1 MVAGRQD
8 ERPFRALDFF
18 AGSGLVSLGLEP
30 EFATVWANDVCARK
44 AAVYRANLD
53 DRPFHLTDIASVR
66 GASLPEAELV
76 WGSFPCQDLSLA
88 GKLGGLRKGTRSGLF
103 WEWLR
108 VIDELTDAGRRP
120 PVLVA
125 ENVTGFLTAR
135 GSAHF
140 RRAHRALRERGYIVG
155 ALVIDAS
162 LFVPQSRPRAF
173 VVAVATDVP
182 LEGLVRRGPTEPFHP
197 ELLQR
202 AAAAVADPG
211 WVWWSL
217 PTPTRH
223 GVTFGDLCERH
234 AICDSDARTG
244 ELVGLLSPRNRRKLD
259 AALAAGTFVAGTG
272 YRRTRPA
279 PAAEGDGARRQRLEI
294 RFDGIAGCLRT
305 PEGGSSRQVVV
316 QVEGGSVRTRLMT
329 VRECARL
336 MGAPDTFEIPGLYND
351 GYRAMGDAVA
361 VPVVRWLSEHLLAPL
376 AGRARGRRVAND
388 GSTRDTASSNA
399 A

>member
-1 MVAGRQD
+1 
-8 ERPFRALDFF
+8 
-18 AGSGLVSLGLEP
+18 
-30 EFATVWANDVCARK
+30 
-44 AAVYRANLD
+44 
-53 DRPFHLTDIASVR
+53 
-66 GASLPEAELV
+66 
-76 WGSFPCQDLSLA
+76 
-88 GKLGGLRKGTRSGLF
+88 
-103 WEWLR
+103 
-108 VIDELTDAGRRP
+108 
-120 PVLVA
+120 
-125 ENVTGFLTAR
+125 
-135 GSAHF
+135 
-140 RRAHRALRERGYIVG
+140 
-155 ALVIDAS
+155 
-162 LFVPQSRPRAF
+162 
-173 VVAVATDVP
+173 
-182 LEGLVRRGPTEPFHP
+182 
-197 ELLQR
+197 
-202 AAAAVADPG
+202 
-211 WVWWSL
+211 VWWSL